1 MHERWFYSTI
11 KGDTMSRKSNVLTP
25 EQSSAGGNVMA
36 ENAREELL
44 TVREVARRLRVDDT
58 TVRRWIKSG
67 ALEAITLPHRGK
79 RQAYR
84 IKSTTLNNLLNGG
97 LPL

>member
-1 MHERWFYSTI
+1 
-11 KGDTMSRKSNVLTP
+11 MSRKSIVLI
-25 EQSSAGGNVMA
+25 ERHLNGAGESTMVEEPG
-36 ENAREELL
+36 EELL

-84 IKSTTLNNLLNGG
+84 IKKSTLDTLLNHNS

>member
-1 MHERWFYSTI
+1 
-11 KGDTMSRKSNVLTP
+11 MSRQSNVITSRHR
-25 EQSSAGGNVMA
+25 EGAGDSIMA
-36 ENAREELL
+36 EEVREELL

-84 IKSTTLNNLLNGG
+84 IKKTTLDTLLSGG
-97 LPL
+97 VPQA

>member
-1 MHERWFYSTI
+1 
-11 KGDTMSRKSNVLTP
+11 MSHRSNVLTP
-25 EQSSAGGNVMA
+25 QHLNGAGDHTMS
-36 ENAREELL
+36 EEERREELL

-84 IKSTTLNNLLNGG
+84 IKKSTLDTLLNSS
-97 LPL
+97 LPLI

>member
-1 MHERWFYSTI
+1 MSGTTNVISQEHLSGT
-11 KGDTMSRKSNVLTP
+11 GDNI
-25 EQSSAGGNVMA
+25 MA
-36 ENAREELL
+36 EDTGDELL

-84 IKSTTLNNLLNGG
+84 IKKSTLDKLLSGTA
-97 LPL
+97 LPS

>member
-1 MHERWFYSTI
+1 MVVD
-11 KGDTMSRKSNVLTP
+11 K
-25 EQSSAGGNVMA
+25 
-36 ENAREELL
+36 REELL

-84 IKSTTLNNLLNGG
+84 IKRSTLEMLLGG
-97 LPL
+97 ELPVA